1 MNFVCADGIYENI
14 WNTNLVLNS
23 FKPGFQQLINRFL
36 KKMLISKDSV
46 EKLTKSIVSGKET
59 FCSGLYLS
67 ARWFV
72 VSQLNHNGIQLI
84 MLPNKE
90 AAEYCAADLYNLIE
104 GDRVFFLPDSGKSL
118 ERSNYKASLS
128 VQRTSAIG
136 KVLEYKE
143 GQLIIVTYP
152 SAVEEEIPDTS
163 KISGS
168 IMKYRIGDEISHEDI
183 SEFLYNSG
191 FERVDFVAEPGQY
204 AIRGAIVD
212 IFSYSLSNP
221 YRISFFGDEIEAISI
236 FDCNTQL
243 SKEKVEEA
251 EIYPDITSKDDEE
264 STVSLTDILPKE
276 TLLWLDSSDMYR
288 NKEFFKGF
296 TPFKKVYMELPLS
309 RQNEEVIKFNISP
322 QPTFNKNFE
331 LLTEDIRKHLEEGF
345 KVRIYGEKQSQLDRL
360 KSILS
365 QNGGLMPEF
374 IAGKNIHNGFID
386 NENKVCCYSDHEIF
400 DRFHRVSIRRSVEKS
415 EQLTIN
421 DLTSFAIGD
430 YIVHLDY
437 GVGIF
442 GGLVRMKDDRG
453 RMHEVVKLMYK
464 DNDVIFISVNS
475 LHKIS
480 RYKSKDSEPPR
491 IHKLGS
497 KSWQNLKAS
506 TKSKVKD
513 IAKDLIQLYAKRK
526 SAKGFAFS
534 ADTYMQQ
541 ELESSFM
548 YEDTPDQE
556 KAVYAVKRDMED
568 DCPMDRLVCGDV
580 GFGKTEVA
588 IRAAF
593 KAVADS
599 KQVAVLVP
607 TTILAL
613 QHFNTFKNRLKDFPC
628 NIDYVSRLR
637 TTKEISDIQRRLKAG
652 TLDIVIGTHKL
663 IGKGF
668 EFKDLGLLIIDEEQK
683 FGVSSKEKLR
693 QLKASVDTLTLTA
706 TPIPRTLQ
714 FSLLG
719 ARDLSIIS
727 TPPPNRIPVQ
737 TEIMLFDPDEI
748 KKIIEYELNRGGQI
762 FFLHNRVEELQSIH
776 DILHRLVPDMKICVA
791 HGQMEPKVL
800 ENKILDFMAGDY
812 DMLLCTTIIE
822 NGLDVPNANT
832 IIINQAQNIGLSD
845 LHQLRGRVGRS
856 NRRAFCYL
864 IVPPLLSIT
873 EDARRRLKA
882 IESFSDLG
890 SGFNIAMQDLD
901 IRGAGNLLGAEQS
914 GFITDMGFET
924 YQKILA
930 EAMEELGVETGVV
943 TKNSGD
949 NYTYDCVIETDQL
962 ALIPDTYIDVT
973 AEKIRIYKELDSL
986 TSDKELDKMKSRLE
1000 DRFGKMPEELVRLF
1014 DIVRIRQLGIKL
1026 GFEKIIIK
1034 NGVMIAFFITNPLS
1048 QYYRS
1053 DKFAKVLE
1061 NISLNPSL
1069 FELKQNDSKLR
1080 IFARNV
1086 DGIAKAYSI
1095 LQKLQ

>member
-1 MNFVCADGIYENI
+1 
-14 WNTNLVLNS
+14 
-23 FKPGFQQLINRFL
+23 
-36 KKMLISKDSV
+36 MLISSNSVTQVADKV
-46 EKLTKSIVSGKET
+46 EKCRET
-59 FCSGLYLS
+59 FCSGLFLS
-67 ARWFV
+67 ARWMV
-72 VSQLNHNGIQLI
+72 VSQLDHQGFQMIV
-84 MLPNKE
+84 LPDRDS
-90 AAEYCAADLYNLIE
+90 AEYCASDLYSLIK
-104 GDRVFFLPDSGKSL
+104 GDNVFFLPDSGRNL
-118 ERSNYKASLS
+118 ERSNYKSSLS

-136 KVLEYKE
+136 KILEYKSGE
-143 GQLIIVTYP
+143 SLYIITYP
-152 SAVEEEIPDTS
+152 LALSEGVP
-163 KISGS
+163 SGNS
-168 IMKYRIGDEISHEDI
+168 IKDHLLKLSVGDEISYDTIINTLFE
-183 SEFLYNSG
+183 NG
-191 FERVDFVAEPGQY
+191 FERVDFVGEPGQF
-204 AIRGAIVD
+204 AVRGALID
-212 IFSYSLSNP
+212 IFSYSFNNP
-221 YRISFFGDEIEAISI
+221 FRVSFFGDEIESINI

-243 SKEKVEEA
+243 SKDKVDSV
-251 EIYPDITSKDDEE
+251 EIYPDICRESDEVE
-264 STVSLTDILPKE
+264 ECSIIKMLPKDA
-276 TLLWLDSSDMYR
+276 LIWMDSSDMYKD
-288 NKEFFKGF
+288 KEFFNELKEF
-296 TPFKKVYMELPLS
+296 RNIYMEVPLS
-309 RQNEEVIKFNISP
+309 RQDEEPIKFNIIP
-322 QPTFNKNFE
+322 QPVFNKNFE
-331 LLTEDIRKHLEEGF
+331 LLTEDIRTHIENGYR
-345 KVRIYGEKQSQLDRL
+345 VRIYGEKRSQLERL
-360 KSILS
+360 QSILS

-374 IAGKNIHNGFID
+374 VAECNIHNGFID

-400 DRFHRVSIRRSVEKS
+400 DRFHRVNIRRTVEKS

-430 YIVHLDY
+430 YIVHMDY

-442 GGLVRMKDDRG
+442 GGLVRMKDDKG
-453 RMHEVVKLMYK
+453 RMHEVVKLTYK
-464 DNDVIFISVNS
+464 DNDVVFVSVHA

-480 RYKSKDSEPPR
+480 RYKGKDSEPPK

-497 KSWQNLKAS
+497 KAWQSLKAS

-526 SAKGFAFS
+526 AARGFAFS
-534 ADTYMQQ
+534 ADTYLQQ

-556 KAVYAVKRDMED
+556 KAVIAVKRDMED
-568 DCPMDRLVCGDV
+568 TCPMDRLVCGDV

-588 IRAAF
+588 VRAAF

-599 KQVAVLVP
+599 KQVVVLVP

-613 QHFNTFKNRLKDFPC
+613 QHYETFKNRLKDLPC

-637 TTKEISDIQRRLKAG
+637 TAKEVSEIQKKLKSG
-652 TLDIVIGTHKL
+652 RLDIVIGTHKL

-683 FGVSSKEKLR
+683 FGVSAKEKLR

-719 ARDLSIIS
+719 ARDLSIIN

-737 TEIMLFDPDEI
+737 TEIMLSDNDEI
-748 KKIIEYELNRGGQI
+748 KKIISYELNRGGQV
-762 FFLHNRVEELQSIH
+762 FFVHNRVEELPAIE
-776 DILHRLVPDMKICVA
+776 DILHRMIPDMKICVA
-791 HGQMEPKVL
+791 HGQMEAKQL

-856 NRRAFCYL
+856 NKRAFCYL
-864 IVPPLLSIT
+864 IVPPLVSIT
-873 EDARRRLKA
+873 DDARRRLKA
-882 IESFSDLG
+882 IEAFSDLG

-930 EAMEELGVETGVV
+930 EAMEELGVETGIV
-943 TKNSGD
+943 TKNS
-949 NYTYDCVIETDQL
+949 NESFVSDCTIETDQL
-962 ALIPDTYIDVT
+962 ALIPDTYIDLT

-986 TSDKELDKMKSRLE
+986 TSEKELKQMSERLS
-1000 DRFGKMPEELVRLF
+1000 DRFGPIPEELSRLF
-1014 DIVRIRQLGIKL
+1014 DIVRIRQLGQKL

-1034 NGVMIAFFITNPLS
+1034 NNVIIAFFITNPLS
-1048 QYYRS
+1048 QYYKSTVFSR
-1053 DKFAKVLE
+1053 VLE
-1061 NISLNPSL
+1061 NMSKHPTI
-1069 FELKQNDSKLR
+1069 FELKQNDNKLR
-1080 IFARNV
+1080 IFVRNV
-1086 DGIAKAYSI
+1086 DTLSKAYET
-1095 LQKLQ
+1095 LKKL

>member
-1 MNFVCADGIYENI
+1 
-14 WNTNLVLNS
+14 
-23 FKPGFQQLINRFL
+23 
-36 KKMLISKDSV
+36 MLISSKSV
-46 EKLTKSIVSGKET
+46 TQVADKISDQKET
-59 FCSGLYLS
+59 FCSGLFLS
-67 ARWFV
+67 ARWFA
-72 VSQLNHNGIQLI
+72 VSELDYDGIQLI
-84 MLPNKE
+84 VLPDKDS
-90 AAEYCAADLYNLIE
+90 AEYCAADLYNLIP
-104 GDRVFFLPDSGKSL
+104 GDTVFFLPDSGKNI
-118 ERSNYKASLS
+118 ERSNYKSSLG

-136 KVLEYKE
+136 KIIGHRE
-143 GQLIIVTYP
+143 GSLTIVTYP
-152 SAVEEEIPDTS
+152 SALEEWIPDMTTIKES
-163 KISGS
+163 LLKLTVGE
-168 IMKYRIGDEISHEDI
+168 EISHDEI
-183 SEFLYNSG
+183 IESLFSSG
-191 FERVDFVAEPGQY
+191 FERVDFVAEPGQF

-212 IFSYSLSNP
+212 IFSYSYNDP
-221 YRISFFGDEIEAISI
+221 FRVSFFGDEIDSINI

-243 SKEKVEEA
+243 SKEKTDVA
-251 EIYPDITSKDDEE
+251 EIYPDLASSSDEAA
-264 STVSLTDILPKE
+264 TVSVTDILPDD
-276 TLLWLDSSDMYR
+276 TLVWLDSSDMYR
-288 NKEFFKGF
+288 EKPFFEALGRF
-296 TPFKKVYMELPLS
+296 RRIYMEVPLS
-309 RQNEEVIKFNISP
+309 RQNEEPVKFNISP
-322 QPTFNKNFE
+322 QPSFNKNFE
-331 LLTEDIRKHLEEGF
+331 LLTEDIRKRIEGGYR
-345 KVRIYGEKQSQLDRL
+345 VRIYGEKESQLERL
-360 KSILS
+360 KAILS
-365 QNGGLMPEF
+365 QNGGLLPEF
-374 IAGKNIHNGFID
+374 MAKCNIHNGFID
-386 NENKVCCYSDHEIF
+386 HDDKVCCYTDHEIF

-430 YIVHLDY
+430 YIVHIDY

-453 RMHEVVKLMYK
+453 RMHEVVKLTYK
-464 DNDVIFISVNS
+464 DNDVVFVSVHA

-480 RYKSKDSEPPR
+480 RYKSKDSEPPK

-497 KSWQNLKAS
+497 KAWQNLKAS

-513 IAKDLIQLYAKRK
+513 IAKDLIRLYAKRK
-526 SAKGFAFS
+526 SARGFAFS

-588 IRAAF
+588 VRAAF

-613 QHFNTFKNRLKDFPC
+613 QHYNTFKNRLKDFPC

-637 TTKEISDIQRRLKAG
+637 TAKEVSGIQKKMKSGA
-652 TLDIVIGTHKL
+652 LDIIIGTHKL

-683 FGVSSKEKLR
+683 FGVSAKEKLR

-719 ARDLSIIS
+719 ARDLSIIN

-737 TEIMLFDPDEI
+737 TEIMLFDHDEVR
-748 KKIIEYELNRGGQI
+748 KIIDYELNRGGQV
-762 FFLHNRVEELQSIH
+762 FFVHNRVEELQSIH

-791 HGQMEPKVL
+791 HGQMEAKVL
-800 ENKILDFMAGDY
+800 ENKILDFMSGDY

-822 NGLDVPNANT
+822 NGLDIPNANT
-832 IIINQAQNIGLSD
+832 IIITQAQNIGLSD

-856 NRRAFCYL
+856 NKRAFCYL
-864 IVPPLLSIT
+864 MVPPLVSIT

-930 EAMEELGVETGVV
+930 EAMEELGMETGI
-943 TKNSGD
+943 TTRGTDD
-949 NYTYDCVIETDQL
+949 NYVSDCTIETDQL
-962 ALIPDTYIDVT
+962 ALIPDTYIDIT

-986 TSDKELDKMKSRLE
+986 ESEKEMDAMKNRLA
-1000 DRFGKMPEELVRLF
+1000 DRFGPLPDELMRLF
-1014 DIVRIRQLGIKL
+1014 DILRIRQLGQKL

-1034 NGVMIAFFITNPLS
+1034 NGVMIAFFISNPLS
-1048 QYYRS
+1048 KYYRS
-1053 DKFAKVLE
+1053 DRFSKILE
-1061 NISLNPSL
+1061 GISNNPKI
-1069 FELKQNDSKLR
+1069 FELKQNDNRLR
-1080 IFARNV
+1080 IFVRNI
-1086 DGIAKAYSI
+1086 GSISKAYDV
-1095 LQKLQ
+1095 LKKL

>member
-1 MNFVCADGIYENI
+1 
-14 WNTNLVLNS
+14 
-23 FKPGFQQLINRFL
+23 
-36 KKMLISKDSV
+36 MLISSKSV
-46 EKLTKSIVSGKET
+46 TALAESMGSKSET
-59 FCSGLYLS
+59 FCSGLFLS

-72 VSQLNHNGIQLI
+72 VSGLDHDGIQMI
-84 MLPNKE
+84 VMPDRE
-90 AAEYCAADLYNLIE
+90 SAEYCAVDLYNLIE
-104 GDRVFFLPDSGKSL
+104 GDCVFFLPDSGKRL
-118 ERSNYKASLS
+118 EKSNYKASLS

-136 KVLEYKE
+136 RILEYSSE
-143 GQLIIVTYP
+143 GKLIIVTYP
-152 SAVEEEIPDTS
+152 SALEEAVPAPS
-163 KISGS
+163 S
-168 IMKYRIGDEISHEDI
+168 IKESLLKLNVGDEVSHESI
-183 SEFLYNSG
+183 VESLFSSG
-191 FERVDFVAEPGQY
+191 FERVDFVAEPGQF

-212 IFSYSLSNP
+212 IFSYSYNDP
-221 YRISFFGDEIEAISI
+221 FRISFFGDEIETINI

-243 SKEKVEEA
+243 SKEKVVSA
-251 EIYPDITSKDDEE
+251 EIYPDLTPSGEE
-264 STVSLTDILPKE
+264 GESCVQIADILPAE
-276 TLLWLDSSDMYR
+276 TLLWLDSSDMYKDR
-288 NKEFFKGF
+288 EFF
-296 TPFKKVYMELPLS
+296 PLLERFKRIYLEVPLS
-309 RQNEEVIKFNISP
+309 RQNVESIKFSIVP
-322 QPTFNKNFE
+322 QPKFNKNFD
-331 LLTEDIRKHLEEGF
+331 LLTEDIRKHLEEGYR
-345 KVRIYGEKQSQLDRL
+345 VRIYGEKQSQLDRL

-365 QNGGLMPEF
+365 QSASASGIASAIPEF
-374 IAGKNIHNGFID
+374 VPHCNIHNGFID
-386 NENKVCCYSDHEIF
+386 RENKVCCYSDHEIF
-400 DRFHRVSIRRSVEKS
+400 DRFHRVTIRRTVEKS

-430 YIVHLDY
+430 YIVHIDY

-442 GGLVRMKDDRG
+442 GGLVRMRDDKG
-453 RMHEVVKLMYK
+453 RMHEVVKLTYK
-464 DNDVIFISVNS
+464 DNDVVFVSVHS

-480 RYKSKDSEPPR
+480 RYKSKDSEPPK

-497 KSWQNLKAS
+497 KVWQSLKER

-526 SAKGFAFS
+526 SSDGFAFS
-534 ADTYMQQ
+534 PDSYMQQ

-556 KAVYAVKRDMED
+556 KAVQAVKRDMED
-568 DCPMDRLVCGDV
+568 SCPMDRLVCGDV

-599 KQVAVLVP
+599 KQVVVLVP

-613 QHFNTFKNRLKDFPC
+613 QHFKTFQSRLKDFPC

-637 TTKEISDIQRRLKAG
+637 TAKEIADIQKRLKAG

-663 IGKGF
+663 VGKGF

-683 FGVSSKEKLR
+683 FGVSAKEKLR

-737 TEIMLFDPDEI
+737 TEIMLFDNDEI
-748 KKIIEYELNRGGQI
+748 KKIIRYELNRGGQI
-762 FFLHNRVEELQSIH
+762 YFVHNRVEELQSVH
-776 DILHRLVPDMKICVA
+776 DILHRIVPDMKICVA
-791 HGQMEPKVL
+791 HGQMEAKVL
-800 ENKILDFMAGDY
+800 ENKILEFMAGDY

-822 NGLDVPNANT
+822 NGLDIGNANT

-864 IVPPLLSIT
+864 IVPPLVSIT

-930 EAMEELGVETGVV
+930 EAMEELGMETGVM
-943 TKNSGD
+943 TKETSENFVS
-949 NYTYDCVIETDQL
+949 DCTIDTDQL
-962 ALIPDTYIDVT
+962 ALIPDSYIDMT

-986 TSDKELDKMKSRLE
+986 TSDRELESMRNRLT
-1000 DRFGKMPEELVRLF
+1000 DRFGPMPVELERLF
-1014 DIVRIRQLGIKL
+1014 TIVKIRQVGKKL

-1034 NGVMIAFFITNPLS
+1034 NGVLIAFFITNPLS

-1053 DKFAKVLE
+1053 DKFSKVLE
-1061 NISLNPSL
+1061 KVNEHPKL
-1069 FELKQNDSKLR
+1069 FEMKQPDGKLR
-1080 IFARNV
+1080 IIVRNV
-1086 DGIAKAYSI
+1086 DSLEKAYKI
-1095 LQKLQ
+1095 LMML

>member
-1 MNFVCADGIYENI
+1 
-14 WNTNLVLNS
+14 
-23 FKPGFQQLINRFL
+23 
-36 KKMLISKDSV
+36 MLISSDSINTIARKLSEGGSSV
-46 EKLTKSIVSGKET
+46 EI
-59 FCSGLYLS
+59 FCSGLFLS
-67 ARWFV
+67 ARWFA
-72 VSQLNHNGIQLI
+72 VSQLDHDGLQVIV
-84 MLPNKE
+84 LPDRE
-90 AAEYCAADLYNLIE
+90 TAEYCAVDLYNLIE
-104 GDRVFFLPDSGKSL
+104 GDCVFFLPDSGKKL
-118 ERSNYKASLS
+118 EKSNFKASLG
-128 VQRTSAIG
+128 VQRTSALG
-136 KVLEYKE
+136 KITDYTSGK
-143 GQLIIVTYP
+143 LIIVTYP
-152 SAVEEEIPDTS
+152 SAIEEAVPSASRIKES
-163 KISGS
+163 L
-168 IMKYRIGDEISHEDI
+168 MKFNVGDEVSHEFI
-183 SEFLYNSG
+183 IESLFANG
-191 FERVDFVAEPGQY
+191 FERVDFVAEPGQF

-212 IFSYSLSNP
+212 IFSYSYNDP
-221 YRISFFGDEIEAISI
+221 FRISFFGDEIESINI

-243 SKEKVEEA
+243 SKERIHSVD
-251 EIYPDITSKDDEE
+251 IYPDLFVSDETGE
-264 STVSLTDILPKE
+264 SGVLLPDILPAE
-276 TLLWLDSSDMYR
+276 TLFWLDSSDMY
-288 NKEFFKGF
+288 KEKDFYPLLERFSRIF
-296 TPFKKVYMELPLS
+296 MEVPLS
-309 RQNEEVIKFNISP
+309 RQNEETVKFNIAP
-322 QPTFNKNFE
+322 QPVFNKNFE
-331 LLTEDIRKHLEEGF
+331 LLTEDIRKRIEEGYR
-345 KVRIYGEKQSQLDRL
+345 VRIYGEKQSQLDRL

-365 QNGGLMPEF
+365 QNSGIMPEF
-374 IAGKNIHNGFID
+374 IPHCNIHNGFID
-386 NENKVCCYSDHEIF
+386 HDNKVCCYSDHEIF
-400 DRFHRVSIRRSVEKS
+400 DRFHRVILRRTVEKS

-421 DLTSFAIGD
+421 DLTSFSIGD
-430 YIVHLDY
+430 YIVHIDY

-442 GGLVRMKDDRG
+442 GGLVRMRDDKG
-453 RMHEVVKLMYK
+453 RMHEVVKLTYK
-464 DNDVIFISVNS
+464 DNDVVFVSVHS

-480 RYKSKDSEPPR
+480 RYKSKDAEPPK

-497 KSWQNLKAS
+497 KVWQNLKAS

-526 SAKGFAFS
+526 GSKGFAFS
-534 ADTYMQQ
+534 ADTYLQQ

-556 KAVYAVKRDMED
+556 KAVIAVKRDMED

-588 IRAAF
+588 VRAAF

-613 QHFNTFKNRLKDFPC
+613 QHFKTFQSRLKDFPC

-637 TTKEISDIQRRLKAG
+637 TAKEISDIQKRLKAG

-683 FGVSSKEKLR
+683 FGVSAKEKLR
-693 QLKASVDTLTLTA
+693 QFKASVDTLTLTA

-719 ARDLSIIS
+719 ARDLSIIN

-737 TEIMLFDPDEI
+737 TEIMLFDHDEI
-748 KKIIEYELNRGGQI
+748 KKIMNYELNRGGQI
-762 FFLHNRVEELQSIH
+762 FFVHNRVEELQSVH
-776 DILHRLVPDMKICVA
+776 DILHRLIPDMKICVA
-791 HGQMEPKVL
+791 HGQMEAKVL
-800 ENKILDFMAGDY
+800 ENKILEFMAGDY

-822 NGLDVPNANT
+822 NGLDIPNANT

-856 NRRAFCYL
+856 NKRAFCYL
-864 IVPPLLSIT
+864 IVPPLVSIT
-873 EDARRRLKA
+873 DEARRRLKA

-930 EAMEELGVETGVV
+930 EAMEELGVETGLV
-943 TKNSGD
+943 TRSASE
-949 NYTYDCVIETDQL
+949 NYVSDCTIETDQL
-962 ALIPDTYIDVT
+962 ALIPDSYIDLT

-986 TSDKELDKMKSRLE
+986 SSDKELEKMKTRMT
-1000 DRFGKMPEELVRLF
+1000 DRFGKIPVELERLF
-1014 DIVRIRQLGIKL
+1014 DIVRIRQLGKQL

-1053 DKFAKVLE
+1053 DRFSKVLE
-1061 NISLNPSL
+1061 KISQHPKL
-1069 FELKQNDSKLR
+1069 FEVKQPDGRLR
-1080 IFARNV
+1080 IMVRNV
-1086 DGIAKAYSI
+1086 DGISKAYDI
-1095 LQKLQ
+1095 LKML